1 MPRFEPFPGIR
12 FAIGAPAL
20 AGASLED
27 LVTPP
32 YDVISPERRAELAA
46 RHSHNAV
53 HIDLPE
59 ADGNRS
65 PYEVAAELFGR
76 WQREGALVRD
86 TEPAF
91 YTYRMDTTDDVGR
104 PRRTIGVIGAL
115 ELSRPDE
122 GQVLPHEHTTPKA
135 KSDRLELLRATR
147 ANLSPI
153 WGLSPAAGLT
163 DLLHDAE
170 ILGRWTGSDG
180 TRHELGRI
188 TRPATI
194 DAIRAK
200 VASVPMVIAD
210 GHHRYET
217 SLAYRDECRARGGV
231 VGDAGGAELTMTFVV
246 ELVES
251 ELTVLPIH
259 RLLSGLPVGFDLTAA
274 LSPWFDVRPVDG
286 PIDARIMDRMAAA
299 GALCLVL
306 PESAA
311 LLVPRPDALGS
322 VRDLDSSRLDVA
334 LAELPEHEV
343 TFQHGVEHV
352 VQRVRQ
358 QKAQAGVLLRPVRVE
373 QIAEIANGGD
383 RMPPKSTY
391 FHPKPSTGAVFRSLD
406 V

>member
-12 FAIGAPAL
+12 FAVGAPPL
-20 AGASLED
+20 ADARLDD
-27 LVTPP
+27 LVAPP

-46 RHSHNAV
+46 RHRYNAV

-86 TEPAF
+86 AEPAF
-91 YTYRMDTTDDVGR
+91 YTYQMDGEDEAGR
-104 PRRTIGVIGAL
+104 PRRTLGVIGAL

-135 KSDRLELLRATR
+135 KSDRLEMLRATR

-163 DLLHDAE
+163 DLLRDAE
-170 ILGRWTGSDG
+170 IIGRWTGSDG

-188 TRPATI
+188 TDPATV

-200 VASVPMVIAD
+200 VASAPVVIAD

-231 VGDAGGAELTMTFVV
+231 SGDAGGAELTMMFIV

-259 RLLSGLPVGFDLTAA
+259 RLINGLPVELDLTDA
-274 LSPWFDVRPVDG
+274 LTPWFDVRSVEG
-286 PIDARIMDRMAAA
+286 PIDATITDRMAAE

-306 PESAA
+306 PDRAA
-311 LLVPRPDALGS
+311 LLVPRPEAMAS

-334 LAELPEHEV
+334 LANLPPHELS
-343 TFQHGVEHV
+343 FQHGVEHV
-352 VQRVRQ
+352 VRSVQRRE
-358 QKAQAGVLLRPVRVE
+358 AQAGVLLRPVRVA
-373 QIAEIANGGD
+373 QIAEIAEGGD

-391 FHPKPSTGAVFRSLD
+391 FHPKPSTGAVFRSFD
-406 V
+406 